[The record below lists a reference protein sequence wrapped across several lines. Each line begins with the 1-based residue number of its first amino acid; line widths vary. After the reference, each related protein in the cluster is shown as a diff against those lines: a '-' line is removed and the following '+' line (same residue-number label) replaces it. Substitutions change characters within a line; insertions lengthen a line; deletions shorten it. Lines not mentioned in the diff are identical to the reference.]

1 MSKAPR
7 KSSSQDLV
15 FLPLGGAGEIGMNLY
30 LYGYGPEH
38 KRRWLIV
45 DMGVKFGDERDPGID
60 IVLPDISFLESERRN
75 IDGLVLTHAHEDH
88 IGAVPWLWPDL
99 KCPVF
104 ATPFT
109 AELLRGKLIEHALDE
124 DFPLT
129 VVPLG
134 GSFSAGPFDVELINV
149 THSIP
154 EPSAVAI
161 RTPAGLVVHSGDWKI
176 DADPVLGPAF
186 DEARFKALGN
196 EGCLALIC
204 DSTNALRDGHSPTET
219 EVSASL
225 ARIIA
230 QAKGRVAVTTFAS
243 NAGRVEAVAKAAYA
257 AGRHVIVAGRSLD
270 RVIAAARET
279 GYLKG
284 LHEILSPDEF
294 GYLPPDKVVC
304 ICTGSQGEPRAA
316 LARIADDTHPQ
327 ITLEEGDTVIFS
339 SKTIPGNEKAV
350 SQVANRLA
358 GQGVEIVD
366 SDDALVHVTGHPR
379 KEELRQ
385 LYGWL
390 KPDLL
395 VPMHGEMRHMSE
407 QARFAADCG
416 VKNAVVAA
424 NGDMVRLVPG
434 PGEVIDHAPAGR
446 THIDGRL
453 FVPSEDGPA
462 RDRRR
467 LSFAGAAAV
476 SVVLD
481 HKDQIVSH
489 PEVRLWGVPEEDAY
503 GVRLEDAI
511 LDALDD
517 AFEALPKPRRKSDE
531 HVAEMLRRAVRR
543 ECAARWGKKPLTE
556 VMVQRI

>member
-1 MSKAPR
+1 MTKSAPR
-7 KSSSQDLV
+7 SGPQDLV
-15 FLPLGGAGEIGMNLY
+15 FLPLGGAGEIGMNFY

-60 IVLPDISFLESERRN
+60 IVLPDISFLEAESRN

-88 IGAVPWLWPDL
+88 FGGVPWLWPDL
-99 KCPVF
+99 KCPVY

-109 AELLRGKLIEHALDE
+109 AELLRGKLIEHGLED
-124 DFPLT
+124 DFPLN

-134 GSFSAGPFDVELINV
+134 GRFTAGPFDVELVNV

-154 EPSAVAI
+154 EPSSLAI
-161 RTPAGLVVHSGDWKI
+161 RTPAGMVVHTGDWKI
-176 DADPVLGPAF
+176 DEDPVLGPSF
-186 DEARFKALGN
+186 DKEKFKALGQ

-225 ARIIA
+225 AQIIK
-230 QAKGRVAVTTFAS
+230 QASGRVAVTTFAS

-257 AGRHVIVAGRSLD
+257 ADRHVIVAGRSLD
-270 RVIAAARET
+270 RVIAASRET

-284 LHEILSPDEF
+284 LHEILGPEEF

-316 LARIADDTHPQ
+316 LARIADDSHPQ

-350 SQVANRLA
+350 AHVANRLA
-358 GQGVEIVD
+358 GQGVEIID
-366 SDDALVHVTGHPR
+366 SDDTLVHVTGHPR

-390 KPDLL
+390 KPNLV
-395 VPMHGEMRHMSE
+395 VPMHGEMRHMTE
-407 QARFAADCG
+407 QARFAKDCG
-416 VKNAVVAA
+416 IAHSLVAE
-424 NGDMVRLVPG
+424 NGDMVRLTPG
-434 PGEVIDHAPAGR
+434 EGEVIDSVQAGR

-453 FVPSEDGPA
+453 FVPSVDGPA

-467 LSFAGAAAV
+467 LSFAGVAAV
-476 SVVLD
+476 S
-481 HKDQIVSH
+481 IVMNAKH
-489 PEVRLWGVPEEDAY
+489 QMVAQPEVRLMGVPEEDAY
-503 GVRLEDAI
+503 GVLLEDAI
-511 LDALDD
+511 LDALED
-517 AFEALPKPRRKSDE
+517 AFEALPKARRKSDD

-543 ECAARWGKKPLTE
+543 ECAARWGKKPITE
-556 VMVQRI
+556 VMVQRV